1 MIITSLFKRAGAL
14 MCFTAIYMYAYRCIG
29 LVSEFMH
36 GQRKKSSVTLSLTM
50 LIQCSRI
57 FFFIPGTYFSTC
69 MLVLW
74 DIFWKYK
81 FWCMSL
87 VFHFKWGNKPGNIN
101 GTTSKGYKTFYSW
114 YQLWA
119 SHKNAVRV
127 QKMRAWRICGT
138 PGKLYLDDEFG
149 MGRTD
154 RWDLNRWEGC
164 LWWGGKGILGL
175 EKNRMWEGGGNTV
188 LVLDGS
194 EYGQPEVWLHRSSG
208 YWEDVILIGDTRRAS
223 WQPKEVGVLFL
234 PHAPLLPLLCILLN

>member
-1 MIITSLFKRAGAL
+1 MHRT
-14 MCFTAIYMYAYRCIG
+14 CIWVHAWPKKEI
-29 LVSEFMH
+29 LCHSEFDYAN
-36 GQRKKSSVTLSLTM
+36 SV
-50 LIQCSRI
+50 QQD

-87 VFHFKWGNKPGNIN
+87 VFHFKWGDKPGNIN

-138 PGKLYLDDEFG
+138 PGKLYLGDEFG

-164 LWWGGKGILGL
+164 LWWGGKGILQDVGRRREHSISVRWQWIWPTWGL
-175 EKNRMWEGGGNTV
+175 TAQV
-188 LVLDGS
+188 
-194 EYGQPEVWLHRSSG
+194 
-208 YWEDVILIGDTRRAS
+208 
-223 WQPKEVGVLFL
+223 
-234 PHAPLLPLLCILLN
+234 